1 MGLAASQARF
11 LAITARKAN
20 CEFQSMQIAQEKLS
34 ISRELDKITTEYQ
47 DSLNATKLVWDTDG
61 TGENSFNLNYDLMMK
76 PSVANNYTPYLI
88 TSRDG
93 RVVLDSAMAAAARQA
108 GIPEGGCLD
117 KTVTLPNGQ
126 VTTLYNQLYGEF
138 INQMVKNGG
147 MSESS
152 AVAVRTV
159 GLIDEVGVGAPLLDK
174 TTASQMGINDLI
186 AYMDLTVEDAQYGSA
201 AQKKLAGALTYQYG
215 TTKVWNDQT
224 LQWENKNQI
233 DLDFQTSLSDKGDQN
248 TNYFVI
254 DGKKVDGN
262 DVEFTMSDLLT
273 GDVVFARTGP
283 KNPSGFKKF
292 LARVVE
298 FCAVGTI
305 GMLIDMLTGN
315 NFYDALK
322 GLLGANGGELEDMS
336 DEDKAMVNFVGSI
349 ANGVK
354 ELLGVSSSSSEQE
367 QQAFAYALQQTLGLL
382 GDVKDLG
389 SRNHSTDAFDDA
401 VEQSK
406 NYNGWVTKA
415 ASKGKNYG
423 TTAINLSNLTESFL
437 TYYAQGINGYD
448 ETYYINQSS
457 SKSSY
462 VTDDPYY
469 LWNVGNPEATTA
481 QEMYIA
487 EFYSSM
493 FNNICQNGWVE
504 NDQIDDEEYLKNT
517 LKNAT
522 YFISSLSSDNYYYQ
536 DRYLDNGYVVEVKDE
551 DAIKE
556 AEVAYTQAKNK
567 LNYKEEE
574 LDLDM
579 QKLDLEIFSLTT
591 EYDTVKNLINNN
603 IEKTFTMFN

>member
-34 ISRELDKITTEYQ
+34 ISRELDKATTEYQ

-76 PSVANNYTPYLI
+76 PSAANNYTPYLI

-93 RVVLDSAMAAAARQA
+93 RVVLDSAMASAARQA
-108 GIPEGGCLD
+108 GIPESGCLD
-117 KTVTLPNGQ
+117 KTITLPNGQ

-138 INQMVKNGG
+138 INQMVKNGS
-147 MSESS
+147 MSETS
-152 AVAVRTV
+152 AVAVRAV
-159 GLIDEVGVGAPLLDK
+159 GLIDQVGVGAPLLDK

-186 AYMDLTVEDAQYGSA
+186 AYIDLTVDDAKYGSV

-215 TTKVWNDQT
+215 TVKEWNDTT
-224 LQWENKNQI
+224 LQWDTKEEI
-233 DLDFQTSLSDKGDQN
+233 DLDFKTSLQDKGDQKS
-248 TNYFVI
+248 NYFVI

-262 DVEFTMSDLLT
+262 NTEFTMSDLLT
-273 GDVVFARTGP
+273 SDIVFARTGS
-283 KNPSGFKKF
+283 KNPSGLKKF
-292 LARVVE
+292 FARVVSIITT
-298 FCAVGTI
+298 G
-305 GMLIDMLTGN
+305 GLDMLTGSN
-315 NFYDALK
+315 LYKALR
-322 GLLGANGGELEDMS
+322 GPDGGFDELDE
-336 DEDKAMVNFVGSI
+336 EDKALVNFVADI

-354 ELLGVSSSSSEQE
+354 DLLGLDENASETE
-367 QQAFAYALQQTLGLL
+367 LQAFQYALQQTLSLL
-382 GDVKDLG
+382 TDVKDLG

-401 VEQSK
+401 VKQSS
-406 NYNGWVTKA
+406 NYNGWVSKS
-415 ASKGKNYG
+415 ASKGSNYG

-437 TYYAQGINGYD
+437 TYYAQGVNGYD
-448 ETYYINQSS
+448 ETYYINQASA
-457 SKSSY
+457 KSSY

-469 LWNVGNPEATTA
+469 LWTVGNPEATTA

-504 NDQIDDEEYLKNT
+504 NEQIDDEEYLKNT

-551 DAIKE
+551 DAIKA

-567 LNYKEEE
+567 LNAKEEE

-579 QKLDLEIFSLTT
+579 QKLDLEISSLTT

-603 IEKTFTMFN
+603 VEKTFTMFN